1 MIYRK
6 KNIEQSIS
14 QALLR
19 FSEEQDLEFIQDER
33 ASSFSS
39 SHYDFL
45 YTDAFGK
52 HRSIYIHSS
61 ISNTISWPLH
71 TARKCSNDLKEQRIN
86 DIYLINSSGWFNITP
101 VFELENSE
109 LSKVTSDKRMMEFN
123 LKPEYKITSINAR
136 KNRKKVSVKDISNEI
151 ANLFFINDIKN
162 TINPSR
168 GEYHSGRH
176 AWPEVIIMCLIA
188 LVKLLMQANNKNALA
203 VISNVKFLQQ
213 WPSKKEFNS
222 FVSNCKKLNT
232 DCVEYI
238 KICDILLEW
247 YIKYLKEHSNKAALI
262 FNQSQFHLSD
272 FLIEISSG
280 ELSKKIQAVNSKEI
294 AKAIVNY
301 ESNSQSLAIIKEE
314 CYRFLHPDTNPI
326 LDPYGEPTGVYNP
339 ALIKNLLISSDDAFD
354 YIYYVKEYFQGFN
367 GKIYADC
374 NINTEIACSLLNY
387 DINILREGYS
397 SNDELPNISL
407 AVHYWGR
414 AIDRTDF
421 FNLIHAYWTDK
432 VEKKSNKIDNL
443 LLKCPYSTL
452 LPENL
457 FVSERNYSTEMN
469 KIIDGN
475 KIEEVLQYKKYPL
488 ISVLMKQKLR
498 SRKGFDL
505 IFRDVINMEPLSNED
520 FKNKY
525 RCQIENHE
533 YIDEEAAV
541 GFWPFYEDKHNEYK
555 QEVDLKDN
563 RLPILGLLPKRFQKI
578 EGLEELDTIYF
589 NEIFVEDE
597 REYYSRVDYILFKDY
612 FPTFTQLRNDKIT
625 QHLEDSKTG
634 IKVFH
639 LSSIYNIS
647 IERILSLKGIAKYS
661 KGSLVSFNDFVKLHS
676 ELDMYEQDV
685 APGSRSKYLNLYKE
699 GEYILKSKYSASDF
713 ILYQSDC
720 PFFIKPNWIVIKIK
734 PNALDQQPKDIVSFL
749 NSPLCKEQLEVLS
762 SPQSG
767 RNSRISKNDIGL
779 VLLQKRNRLSDIINE
794 SDTDLQVLR
803 HNQQKEEEKRNEML
817 RKALETTNTLQ
828 ESLTNEKDRLNDE
841 RVKEM
846 LELTT
851 LQESSIK
858 ERERLIRESS
868 ARLLEDKAKHES
880 LINEKIRLLDERLRE
895 QEESIDKKI
904 DEEVNKRI
912 YEFLKGDFHTVK
924 DEVRYKLRLFVKML
938 EDESGIELKNIQ
950 KQIEKK
956 DYLIS
961 ESNQL
966 CDDFDDLV
974 TFYKNLYNSE
984 VSTINN
990 LFKEIKT
997 IIDSE
1002 KKSLKRDGISIML
1015 EGDFFEEFEKQD
1027 EKKKKGK
1034 KKQLGNIRL
1043 NHSFVKTVISELIK
1057 NSRKYAWD
1065 KKYSKHKEITI
1076 NLSKKLN
1083 LAIVDEDD
1091 MNIQLEYGEHGKDL
1105 LQIQYNDNGEGF
1117 TDDQLK
1123 QLFKSPGISFHEQ
1136 TKESSSGYGLWKLG
1150 KTINKLDGEVSAKK
1164 VENGSCFEICLPFN
1178 IEL

>member
-6 KNIEQSIS
+6 RSIEQSVS

-19 FSEEQDLEFIQDER
+19 FSKEHDLEFIQDER
-33 ASSFSS
+33 ASSAP
-39 SHYDFL
+39 YYFL

-52 HRSIYIHSS
+52 HRSIYIHSP
-61 ISNTISWPLH
+61 ISNKIKWPLH
-71 TARKCSNDLKEQRIN
+71 TARQCSNDLKEHRIN

-101 VFELENSE
+101 VFKLENSE

-123 LKPEYKITSINAR
+123 LKPEYKITSIKAR
-136 KNRKKVSVKDISNEI
+136 KNKKKVSVKEISNEI

-168 GEYHSGRH
+168 GEYHSSRH

-188 LVKLLMQANNKNALA
+188 LVKLLMQENNKNALA

-213 WPSKKEFNS
+213 WPSKKEFHS

-247 YIKYLKEHSNKAALI
+247 YIKYLKEHSNKASFLL
-262 FNQSQFHLSD
+262 NQSQFHLSD
-272 FLIEISSG
+272 FLLEISSG

-301 ESNSQSLAIIKEE
+301 ESNAQSLAIIKEE
-314 CYRFLHPDTNPI
+314 CYRFLHPDTKPI
-326 LDPYGEPTGVYNP
+326 LDPYGDPTGAYNP

-414 AIDRTDF
+414 TIDRTDF
-421 FNLIHAYWTDK
+421 FNLIHASWSDK

-443 LLKCPYSTL
+443 LLKCRYSAL

-475 KIEEVLQYKKYPL
+475 KVEEVLQYKKYPL
-488 ISVLMKQKLR
+488 ISVLIKQKLR

-525 RCQIENHE
+525 RYQIENHE

-541 GFWPFYEDKHNEYK
+541 GFWPFYEDKHNENK

-634 IKVFH
+634 IKAFQ

-661 KGSLVSFNDFVKLHS
+661 KGSLISFDDFVKLHS
-676 ELDMYEQDV
+676 ALDMYEHDV
-685 APGSRSKYLNLYKE
+685 APDSRSKYLNLYKE
-699 GEYILKSKYSASDF
+699 GEYIIKSKYSASDF

-734 PNALDQQPKDIVSFL
+734 PNALDQQPKDIVSYL

-762 SPQSG
+762 SPQVG

-779 VLLQKRNRLSDIINE
+779 ILLQKYNRLSNIINE
-794 SDTDLQVLR
+794 SAEDLHTYR
-803 HNQQKEEEKRNEML
+803 INQEKEDGKRNDML
-817 RKALETTNTLQ
+817 LKALETTNTLQ
-828 ESLTNEKDRLNDE
+828 ESLTKERDRLNDD

-846 LELTT
+846 IKSTKLIKT
-851 LQESSIK
+851 LQESSIN
-858 ERERLIRESS
+858 ERERLIREL
-868 ARLLEDKAKHES
+868 REKEAKHES
-880 LINEKIRLLDERLRE
+880 LINEKNRLLDERLKE
-895 QEESIDKKI
+895 LEESIDKKI
-904 DEEVNKRI
+904 DEEANKRI
-912 YEFLKGDFHTVK
+912 YEFLDGDFHTIK
-924 DEVRYKLRLFVKML
+924 DQVRVHLGVFIETLKSPNRLQELLLYKDDHIK
-938 EDESGIELKNIQ
+938 ECEELNVI
-950 KQIEKK
+950 
-956 DYLIS
+956 
-961 ESNQL
+961 
-966 CDDFDDLV
+966 FDKLS
-974 TFYKNLYNSE
+974 TFYKNLY
-984 VSTINN
+984 VPKLSTINQ
-990 LFKEIKT
+990 LFAEITSLVEREKT
-997 IIDSE
+997 R
-1002 KKSLKRDGISIML
+1002 LKRDDISINI
-1015 EGDFFEEFEKQD
+1015 EGDFFEDFEKED
-1027 EKKKKGK
+1027 VKKKKNK
-1034 KKQLGNIRL
+1034 KELGNIEL
-1043 NHSFVKTVISELIK
+1043 TGNFVKTVISELIR
-1057 NSRKYAWD
+1057 NSVKYAWD
-1065 KKYSKHKEITI
+1065 KKSSKHKEITI
-1076 NLSKKLN
+1076 NLSKRHN
-1083 LAIVDEDD
+1083 LVIIDKDGMSIE
-1091 MNIQLEYGEHGKDL
+1091 LEFGEQGTDL
-1105 LQIQYNDNGEGF
+1105 LHIQYNDNGEGF
-1117 TDDQLK
+1117 TDGQLE
-1123 QLFKSPGISFHEQ
+1123 QLFKNKGISFHEQ
-1136 TKESSSGYGLWKLG
+1136 TKESSSGHGLWKIR
-1150 KTINKLDGEVSAKK
+1150 KTINKLGGEIHAKK
-1164 VENGSCFEICLPFN
+1164 VELGACFEISLPFN
-1178 IEL
+1178 TEL